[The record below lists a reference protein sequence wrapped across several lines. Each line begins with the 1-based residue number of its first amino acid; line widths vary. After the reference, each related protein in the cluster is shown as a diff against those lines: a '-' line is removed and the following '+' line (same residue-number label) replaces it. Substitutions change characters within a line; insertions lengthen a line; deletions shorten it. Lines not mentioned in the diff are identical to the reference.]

1 MSSSPSK
8 DRELF
13 GTLLA
18 SKPRRSRSWKSLGIA
33 IVVHVALV
41 TIAIITFKPFQP
53 RPEQEDFQPLTVMI
67 VEDDAVQE
75 IPSPFANAAAG
86 APQEVAAA
94 APSPR
99 RKQDELIYRP
109 GPLAPIVTDP
119 NAAETAEP
127 DENGISGEAEGGSLS
142 GRLLPRGGDP
152 RITAP
157 TAFPQAEKTG
167 VEAVRER
174 ISGRLSVF
182 NDSVAADAAARYTD
196 WTLTSKDGTRWGV
209 TTDTIYLGS
218 IKIPTKR
225 VAFSP
230 PAGKRDE
237 IAARNRDFAEI
248 EKQAMLEE
256 SRSSFKERV
265 QSIRARKDAER
276 AARKRKTE
284 DSKPITE
291 SR

>member
-41 TIAIITFKPFQP
+41 TIAIVTFKPFQP

-67 VEDDAVQE
+67 VEDNAVQE
-75 IPSPFANAAAG
+75 LPSPFARAAG
-86 APQEVAAA
+86 APQAVTAATPA
-94 APSPR
+94 TR
-99 RKQDELIYRP
+99 KKQDELIYRP

-119 NAAETAEP
+119 NAAVTAEP
-127 DENGISGEAEGGSLS
+127 DENGISGAGEGGSLS
-142 GRLLPRGGDP
+142 SRLLPRGGDP

-174 ISGRLSVF
+174 ISGRLSAF

-276 AARKRKTE
+276 AAKKRKTE
-284 DSKPITE
+284 ESKPITE